1 MAEDITTVLKFTGD
15 AANAQSVIAGLITSL
30 QRAAAQTAALFQ
42 QSAQGGNQ
50 ATAALNQT
58 TQAAERSAR
67 ATKASTDNSLALAR
81 ATANLQV
88 EQGKASAAVET
99 LKTALA
105 GVDKNSVAAINAQR
119 QLVKIE
125 AELATSASRAE
136 TAMFRQAQAIARA
149 QQVAGNAQ
157 GAIKTLGDALEKA
170 SNRQSF
176 PALRAELQKTY
187 LDTNYANSP
196 LIGAIDRINAGLGF
210 LRPLLGST
218 AGTLQTLT
226 GFAGQAAQSLASAGQ
241 NFETGTKQASA
252 FSNAV
257 KSINDAIQRF
267 RTDEGGS
274 ASATDFFLNL
284 SKTASAAGDRIRATF
299 ASIRDSIA
307 GAFNQT
313 PQTLGLGN
321 VAGEANAATSALNS
335 LTPAASAATTGLTG
349 TGAAASG
356 MTVALGAAVLAIG
369 AVVVALTAAVA
380 ISTAAAN
387 GLASIGEA
395 GVKTNAQLETLKL
408 GITTVIASVAEI
420 RNSDGV
426 QLKGIDALNASLPI
440 AADQLRKLRVDA
452 LETSATIAD
461 IAPAF
466 QAAIG
471 PGLAAGLTIDQIRAN
486 TIRLTQAVTALGL
499 PLDQIK
505 QETRAILSGDINRN
519 TQAAIALGITREQV
533 LEAQKQGKFAEL
545 LDEKLSAA
553 AAAGKLVAQT
563 FAAASSNL
571 QEAGDTFQAVVT
583 EGLFNQ
589 IRDKANQILPQI
601 FDKNSANLIN
611 KNFEGIAETL
621 TRVFD
626 TAGASINKVI
636 DFVFNGLKQISAFL
650 DTNQATVGEI
660 IESLNQIVTI
670 VGQTIADV
678 FEIVAGGRD
687 AGKEFE
693 AVGGTLRFVAGVV
706 GAISDGIKIQ
716 VSLVSLVGNAIK
728 TAMLAPLELVLRI
741 LAGIT
746 SIIPGAG
753 EAVSRF
759 AQQITLLRQSATTG
773 VVESAKDFAGA
784 VRNIGKTTTESLKR
798 IDDARRRAATGQR
811 AVDGVET
818 KTPGID
824 AGTTIKPPK
833 RPTDPDKG
841 AASKARQEAAA
852 ELKLLQTQEKQAE
865 LINKRIDAALK
876 ASLQD
881 RLISLQQYTA
891 LAIENDRTLLESRLK
906 SLEAEEKA
914 AVRTAKT
921 ATEAEAKR
929 AEFAL
934 KRAQA
939 IQDAD
944 LKSEGLRDELRRAEE
959 KAEEDHQQ
967 RLIQIRETGRKAIEA
982 SIRDAV
988 KLGNIGQSEAEQQA
1002 IDLERERLAEREGLL
1017 NAELEAAKENL
1028 EERRRV
1034 QDELAKLAA
1043 ERTAF
1048 EESASRRIRD
1058 AQRAEAED
1066 FLSLLRRRIDGLVS
1080 LRKAQI
1086 DAQAAQDALRL
1097 QRRAIS
1103 PGEAQDRE
1111 LQRRIELLR
1120 IESSERQAAIE
1131 REAADFAKQA
1141 RQAQQGAAVLIEIER
1156 QKNEAL
1162 KVERERAAAEEDIFE
1177 EQRRQAKLAADPSS
1191 PLSIFGEAGQLASD
1205 QGGGLFSQF
1214 GASAQ
1219 QALQSVSASLGNFQ
1233 SIAQNAFS
1241 SVAQGLGSIIESF
1254 ILTGKV
1260 GPAAF
1265 KKLAAGVIAGI
1276 VSQAAVKAIFELAEG
1291 LAAAGRYD
1299 YASAAKHFAAAKT
1312 YGLVAGVAAAAGAGL
1327 AALGGGNNGTTG
1339 QALSGGGSFGG
1350 GGGTR
1355 IIEQGGALPDR
1366 PQAQPQPQ
1374 VIIIRAEHAPGVVV
1388 DLVKRDFEG
1397 NGVTRQLLRRD
1408 LLGET

>member
-1 MAEDITTVLKFTGD
+1 M
-15 AANAQSVIAGLITSL
+15 
-30 QRAAAQTAALFQ
+30 
-42 QSAQGGNQ
+42 
-50 ATAALNQT
+50 
-58 TQAAERSAR
+58 
-67 ATKASTDNSLALAR
+67 
-81 ATANLQV
+81 
-88 EQGKASAAVET
+88 
-99 LKTALA
+99 
-105 GVDKNSVAAINAQR
+105 
-119 QLVKIE
+119 
-125 AELATSASRAE
+125 
-136 TAMFRQAQAIARA
+136 
-149 QQVAGNAQ
+149 
-157 GAIKTLGDALEKA
+157 
-170 SNRQSF
+170 
-176 PALRAELQKTY
+176 
-187 LDTNYANSP
+187 
-196 LIGAIDRINAGLGF
+196 
-210 LRPLLGST
+210 
-218 AGTLQTLT
+218 
-226 GFAGQAAQSLASAGQ
+226 
-241 NFETGTKQASA
+241 
-252 FSNAV
+252 
-257 KSINDAIQRF
+257 
-267 RTDEGGS
+267 
-274 ASATDFFLNL
+274 
-284 SKTASAAGDRIRATF
+284 
-299 ASIRDSIA
+299 
-307 GAFNQT
+307 
-313 PQTLGLGN
+313 
-321 VAGEANAATSALNS
+321 
-335 LTPAASAATTGLTG
+335 
-349 TGAAASG
+349 
-356 MTVALGAAVLAIG
+356 
-369 AVVVALTAAVA
+369 
-380 ISTAAAN
+380 
-387 GLASIGEA
+387 
-395 GVKTNAQLETLKL
+395 
-408 GITTVIASVAEI
+408 
-420 RNSDGV
+420 
-426 QLKGIDALNASLPI
+426 
-440 AADQLRKLRVDA
+440 
-452 LETSATIAD
+452 
-461 IAPAF
+461 
-466 QAAIG
+466 
-471 PGLAAGLTIDQIRAN
+471 
-486 TIRLTQAVTALGL
+486 
-499 PLDQIK
+499 DQIK

-563 FAAASSNL
+563 FDAAKSNL
-571 QEAGDTFQAVVT
+571 KEAGDTFQAVVT

-693 AVGGTLRFVAGVV
+693 AVGGILRFVAGVV

-716 VSLVSLVGNAIK
+716 VSLISLVGNAIK
-728 TAMLAPLELVLRI
+728 TAMLAPLELILRI

-784 VRNIGKTTTESLKR
+784 VRNIGKTTTDSLKK
-798 IDDARRRAATGQR
+798 IDEARRRAASGQR

-865 LINKRIDAALK
+865 LINKRVDAALK

-881 RLISLQQYTA
+881 RLISLQQYTS
-891 LAIENDRTLLESRLK
+891 LAIENDRTLLEVRLK
-906 SLEAEEKA
+906 SFDAEEKA
-914 AVRTAKT
+914 AVRTAKNT
-921 ATEAEAKR
+921 TEADAKR

-944 LKSEGLRDELRRAEE
+944 LKSEGLRDELRRSEE

-967 RLIQIRETGRKAIEA
+967 RLIQIRETGRKAVEA
-982 SIRDAV
+982 AIRDAA

-1002 IDLERERLAEREGLL
+1002 IDIERERLAEREGLL

-1028 EERRRV
+1028 QERQRV

-1043 ERTAF
+1043 ERAAF

-1058 AQRAEAED
+1058 AQRGEAED
-1066 FLSLLRRRIDGLVS
+1066 FLALLRRRIDGLVS

-1097 QRRAIS
+1097 QRRSIS

-1111 LQRRIELLR
+1111 IQRRIELLR

-1141 RQAQQGAAVLIEIER
+1141 RQAQQGASVLIEIER
-1156 QKNEAL
+1156 QKNAAL
-1162 KVERERAAAEEDIFE
+1162 KAERERAAAEETAFQ
-1177 EQRRQAKLAADPSS
+1177 EQRRAAALAPEV
-1191 PLSIFGEAGQLASD
+1191 GEETATA
-1205 QGGGLFSQF
+1205 
-1214 GASAQ
+1214 
-1219 QALQSVSASLGNFQ
+1219 
-1233 SIAQNAFS
+1233 
-1241 SVAQGLGSIIESF
+1241 
-1254 ILTGKV
+1254 
-1260 GPAAF
+1260 
-1265 KKLAAGVIAGI
+1265 IAGI
-1276 VSQAAVKAIFELAEG
+1276 ESLFGRQLTLFERLRIEAQITAESLKQSLAPIGSVFVEAKNAIVGSLGETIAAFVAGKVSIRKAASALYASALQPLKDYLLKKSKAECALALADAAIGNFGGAAKHTLAGVG
-1291 LAAAGRYD
+1291 LAAAAGLID
-1299 YASAAKHFAAAKT
+1299 VGGAAI
-1312 YGLVAGVAAAAGAGL
+1312 AGGGGAG
-1327 AALGGGNNGTTG
+1327 GGTVGA
-1339 QALSGGGSFGG
+1339 ALSGGGSTGSTGF
-1350 GGGTR
+1350 GGTR
-1355 IIEQGGALPDR
+1355 VIEQGGALPNR
-1366 PQAQPQPQ
+1366 QQPQPQ
-1374 VIIIRAEHAPGVVV
+1374 VIIIRAEQAPGVVV

-1408 LLGET
+1408 LLGETG

>member
-67 ATKASTDNSLALAR
+67 ATKASADNSLALAR

-136 TAMFRQAQAIARA
+136 TAMFRQAQAIARS
-149 QQVAGNAQ
+149 QQIAGNAA

-284 SKTASAAGDRIRATF
+284 SKIASAAGDRIRATF

-321 VAGEANAATSALNS
+321 VATEANAATGALNA
-335 LTPAASAATTGLTG
+335 LTPAASSANAGLTG

-395 GVKTNAQLETLKL
+395 GIKTNAQLETLRL

-583 EGLFNQ
+583 EGLFNRL
-589 IRDKANQILPQI
+589 RDKLNEVIPQL
-601 FDKNSANLIN
+601 FDKEKANLISD
-611 KNFEGIAETL
+611 NFKGIADTL
-621 TRVFD
+621 TKIFD
-626 TAGASINKVI
+626 TAGDRIGQAI
-636 DFVFNGLKQISAFL
+636 DFALSETKEISKFL
-650 DTNQATVGEI
+650 DDNRALI
-660 IESLNQIVTI
+660 D
-670 VGQTIADV
+670 QTIASVDTLV
-678 FEIVAGGRD
+678 ESVISLSVATFD
-687 AGKEFE
+687 AFSPEKR
-693 AVGGTLRFVAGVV
+693 TLV
-706 GAISDGIKIQ
+706 DGIRNAVDS
-716 VSLVSLVGNAIK
+716 VSLGVAHLQDEVEELGARFIYAIQAIVLGIEGPLNNA
-728 TAMLAPLELVLRI
+728 LNFFGL
-741 LAGIT
+741 GI
-746 SIIPGAG
+746 
-753 EAVSRF
+753 EALNQDVQRLTNSMD
-759 AQQITLLRQSATTG
+759 A
-773 VVESAKDFAGA
+773 A
-784 VRNIGKTTTESLKR
+784 VKR
-798 IDDARRRAATGQR
+798 IEEGAKNTEKIEQRIKAAQDRADNFSAFGKLSKEDKELASLFFGDDSFNVPKATDPPKPESKITVR
-811 AVDGVET
+811 
-818 KTPGID
+818 
-824 AGTTIKPPK
+824 PPK
-833 RPTDPDKG
+833 RKVENEGG
-841 AASKARQEAAA
+841 AQSKARQEAAA

-865 LINKRIDAALK
+865 LINKRVDAALK
-876 ASLQD
+876 TSLQD

-891 LAIENDRTLLESRLK
+891 LAIENDRTLLEVRLK
-906 SLEAEEKA
+906 SFDAEEKA
-914 AVRTAKT
+914 AVRTAKNK
-921 ATEAEAKR
+921 TEAEAKR

-944 LKSEGLRDELRRAEE
+944 LKSEGLRDELRRSEE

-982 SIRDAV
+982 AIRDAA

-1002 IDLERERLAEREGLL
+1002 IDIERERLAEREGLL

-1028 EERRRV
+1028 QERQRV
-1034 QDELAKLAA
+1034 QDELTKLAA
-1043 ERTAF
+1043 ERAGF
-1048 EESASRRIRD
+1048 EESSSRRIRD

-1086 DAQAAQDALRL
+1086 DAQAAQDSLRL

-1103 PGEAQDRE
+1103 PAEAQDRE

-1141 RQAQQGAAVLIEIER
+1141 RQAQQGAAALVEIER

-1162 KVERERAAAEEDIFE
+1162 KAERERAAAEETAFQ
-1177 EQRRQAKLAADPSS
+1177 EQRRAAALAPEV
-1191 PLSIFGEAGQLASD
+1191 GEETATA
-1205 QGGGLFSQF
+1205 
-1214 GASAQ
+1214 
-1219 QALQSVSASLGNFQ
+1219 
-1233 SIAQNAFS
+1233 
-1241 SVAQGLGSIIESF
+1241 
-1254 ILTGKV
+1254 
-1260 GPAAF
+1260 
-1265 KKLAAGVIAGI
+1265 IAGI
-1276 VSQAAVKAIFELAEG
+1276 ESLFGRQLTLFERLRIEAQITAESLKQSLAPIGSVFVEAKNAIVGSLGETVAAFVAGKVSIRKAASALYASALQPLKDYLLKKSKAEFALALADAAIGNFGGAAKHTLAGVG
-1291 LAAAGRYD
+1291 LAAAAGLID
-1299 YASAAKHFAAAKT
+1299 VGGAAI
-1312 YGLVAGVAAAAGAGL
+1312 AGGGGAG
-1327 AALGGGNNGTTG
+1327 GGTVGA
-1339 QALSGGGSFGG
+1339 ALSGGGSTGST
-1350 GGGTR
+1350 GGTR
-1355 IIEQGGALPDR
+1355 VIEQGGALPDR
-1366 PQAQPQPQ
+1366 TQPQPQ